1 MRWREGGG
9 HDSKETEE
17 GEEETEETEKEETE
31 KTEET
36 EKEEE
41 RARRRFE
48 ISKDRCCF
56 IVASWTLTGGTF

>member
-17 GEEETEETEKEETE
+17 GEEETEKEETE

-48 ISKDRCCF
+48 IPKDTCCC
-56 IVASWTLTGGTF
+56 IVARGHFFEVRS

>member
-17 GEEETEETEKEETE
+17 EEEEAEETDKEETEETEETEK
-31 KTEET
+31 
-36 EKEEE
+36 E

>member
-17 GEEETEETEKEETE
+17 EEEEAEETDKEETE
-31 KTEET
+31 T
-36 EKEEE
+36 EKE

>member
-17 GEEETEETEKEETE
+17 EEEETEETDKEETEETEKE
-31 KTEET
+31 
-36 EKEEE
+36 

-48 ISKDRCCF
+48 IPKDTCCC
-56 IVASWTLTGGTF
+56 IVARGHFFEVRS

>member
-17 GEEETEETEKEETE
+17 EEEETEETDKEETEETEK
-31 KTEET
+31 
-36 EKEEE
+36 E

-48 ISKDRCCF
+48 ISKDRCCL

>member
-17 GEEETEETEKEETE
+17 EEEEAEETDKEETEETEK
-31 KTEET
+31 
-36 EKEEE
+36 E

>member
-17 GEEETEETEKEETE
+17 EEEEAEETDKEETEETEKE
-31 KTEET
+31 
-36 EKEEE
+36 

-48 ISKDRCCF
+48 IPKDTCCF

>member
-17 GEEETEETEKEETE
+17 EEEEAEETDKEETEETEKE
-31 KTEET
+31 
-36 EKEEE
+36 

-48 ISKDRCCF
+48 IPKDTCCC
-56 IVASWTLTGGTF
+56 IVARWTLTGGTF

>member
-9 HDSKETEE
+9 HDSNETEE
-17 GEEETEETEKEETE
+17 EEEEAEETDKEETEETEK
-31 KTEET
+31 
-36 EKEEE
+36 E

>member
-17 GEEETEETEKEETE
+17 EEEEAEETDKEETEETEETEKE
-31 KTEET
+31 
-36 EKEEE
+36 

-48 ISKDRCCF
+48 IPKDRCCF

>member
-17 GEEETEETEKEETE
+17 EEEETEETDKEETE
-31 KTEET
+31 T
-36 EKEEE
+36 EKE

>member
-17 GEEETEETEKEETE
+17 EEEEAEETDKEETEETEETEK
-31 KTEET
+31 
-36 EKEEE
+36 E

-48 ISKDRCCF
+48 ISKDTCCF